1 MGPVAWRPPFP
12 GALRGE
18 ETVNPTRPIGSG
30 ISINRLSRA
39 TEASLLTRLGM
50 VTKPSSP
57 CGDLCL
63 DRGIRPSISTARS
76 FARYPKR
83 PHRPN
88 TQARSSLGPTA
99 QRPALPS
106 FDRQV
111 RPKDLAPSLN
121 QRSAS
126 RQKNCRH
133 GHDRAPECWPTD
145 CKTPSAAWSRSSH
158 EGRVGF
164 RAPIRQQDAL
174 QQP

>member
-39 TEASLLTRLGM
+39 TEASLLARLGM

-63 DRGIRPSISTARS
+63 DRGIRPSISIARS

-111 RPKDLAPSLN
+111 RPKDLAPSL
-121 QRSAS
+121 RSHLINRISISVATALWAV
-126 RQKNCRH
+126 RTRLAEARLQHAGFMRWLVTKEAL
-133 GHDRAPECWPTD
+133 RAK
-145 CKTPSAAWSRSSH
+145 KTPTR
-158 EGRVGF
+158 
-164 RAPIRQQDAL
+164 P
-174 QQP
+174 